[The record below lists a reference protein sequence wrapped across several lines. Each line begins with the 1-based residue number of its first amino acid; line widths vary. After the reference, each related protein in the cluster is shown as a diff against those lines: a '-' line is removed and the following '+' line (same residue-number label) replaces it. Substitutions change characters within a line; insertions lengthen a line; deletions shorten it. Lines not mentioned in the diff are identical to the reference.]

1 MKRGYVLHLHK
12 TMSEVFKK
20 WTEEERRAHART
32 RNNAHKAKKEEW
44 TTLTEKRVKEQ
55 ERQKKLELKARAEAG
70 EWVSTGKA
78 PKMEILRPTAVGKTD
93 IEKIKKNGFAALES
107 DEEKEEKEKPMP
119 NEYVRKKFNWAD
131 DSDDE

>member
-1 MKRGYVLHLHK
+1 
-12 TMSEVFKK
+12 MSSTKVFKK
-20 WTEEERRAHART
+20 WTEEERRAHARA
-32 RNNAHKAKKEEW
+32 RNNAYKAKKEEW

-70 EWVSTGKA
+70 EWVTTGKA
-78 PKMEILRPTAVGKTD
+78 KPKV
-93 IEKIKKNGFAALES
+93 EKPKVEVTVKAKNGFAALES
-107 DEEKEEKEKPMP
+107 DEEKEEVKTTP

>member
-1 MKRGYVLHLHK
+1 
-12 TMSEVFKK
+12 MSVVFKK
-20 WTEEERRAHART
+20 WTEEERRAHVRAK
-32 RNNAHKAKKEEW
+32 NNAYQARKEER

-78 PKMEILRPTAVGKTD
+78 KPKVENQEKQ
-93 IEKIKKNGFAALES
+93 EKIVKKNVFSALES
-107 DEEKEEKEKPMP
+107 DEEESPKEEKTTP

>member
-1 MKRGYVLHLHK
+1 
-12 TMSEVFKK
+12 MSVVFKK
-20 WTEEERRAHART
+20 WTEEERRAHARA
-32 RNNAHKAKKEEW
+32 RNHKFQSKKEEW

-55 ERQKKLELKARAEAG
+55 ERHKKLELKAREAAG

-78 PKMEILRPTAVGKTD
+78 KPKIETPTPL
-93 IEKIKKNGFAALES
+93 EKIVKKNGFAALES
-107 DEEKEEKEKPMP
+107 DEEKEEKEKEKSTP

>member
-1 MKRGYVLHLHK
+1 
-12 TMSEVFKK
+12 MSTTVFKK
-20 WTEEERRAHART
+20 WTEEERRAHVRAKNHAYQAR
-32 RNNAHKAKKEEW
+32 KEGH

-78 PKMEILRPTAVGKTD
+78 KPKV
-93 IEKIKKNGFAALES
+93 EKVKSEVTVKPKNGFSALES
-107 DEEKEEKEKPMP
+107 DEEKEEKEEKTTP

>member
-1 MKRGYVLHLHK
+1 
-12 TMSEVFKK
+12 MSTFKK
-20 WTEEERRAHART
+20 WTEEERRAHARA
-32 RNNAHKAKKEEW
+32 RNHAYQAKKEEW

-55 ERQKKLELKARAEAG
+55 ERQKKLDLKARAAAG

-78 PKMEILRPTAVGKTD
+78 KPK
-93 IEKIKKNGFAALES
+93 IEKEKVEIVSAKNGFAALES
-107 DEEKEEKEKPMP
+107 DEEKEEKEEKSTP

>member
-1 MKRGYVLHLHK
+1 
-12 TMSEVFKK
+12 MSVVFKK
-20 WTEEERRAHART
+20 WTEEERRAHARA
-32 RNNAHKAKKEEW
+32 RNNAYKAKKEEW

-70 EWVSTGKA
+70 EWVTTGKA
-78 PKMEILRPTAVGKTD
+78 KPQVEKVKEQ
-93 IEKIKKNGFAALES
+93 EKIVKKNGFAALES
-107 DEEKEEKEKPMP
+107 DEEKEEVKKTP

>member
-1 MKRGYVLHLHK
+1 MYYIFIKP
-12 TMSEVFKK
+12 MSNTPVFKK

-32 RNNAHKAKKEEW
+32 RNHAYQAKKETW

-55 ERQKKLELKARAEAG
+55 EKQKKIELKTRAEAG
-70 EWVSTGKA
+70 EWVTTGKA
-78 PKMEILRPTAVGKTD
+78 KRIETPEMRGKQETVV
-93 IEKIKKNGFAALES
+93 KKNGFAALES
-107 DEEKEEKEKPMP
+107 DEEEKKEEKSKP